1 MGSGSIT
8 IVSPRRVRRRM
19 RNRMKMAAE
28 MAIMPPTVPP
38 MVGPIM
44 ELEDTIRASNL
55 ETVKLTEMVT

>member
-1 MGSGSIT
+1 
-8 IVSPRRVRRRM
+8 M

-38 MVGPIM
+38 MAGPIM

-55 ETVKLTEMVT
+55 ETVKLTEMMT